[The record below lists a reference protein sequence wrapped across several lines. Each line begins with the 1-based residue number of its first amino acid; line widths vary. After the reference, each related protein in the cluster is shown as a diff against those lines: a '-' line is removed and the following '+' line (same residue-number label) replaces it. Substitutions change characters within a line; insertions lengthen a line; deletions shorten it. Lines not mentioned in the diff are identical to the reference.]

1 MPIRMSR
8 RMTRAAD
15 SGEFAARH
23 AGCARESLYTE
34 DKFEFMIEI
43 DH

>member
-1 MPIRMSR
+1 
-8 RMTRAAD
+8 MTRAAD

-34 DKFEFMIEI
+34 DKFVFMIEI